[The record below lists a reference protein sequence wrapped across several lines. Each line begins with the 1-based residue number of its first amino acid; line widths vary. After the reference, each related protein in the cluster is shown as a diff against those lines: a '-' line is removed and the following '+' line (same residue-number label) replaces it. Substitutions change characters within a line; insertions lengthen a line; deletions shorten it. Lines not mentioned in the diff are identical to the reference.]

1 MTLPGRLIIMSAAGY
16 PIFIKKLLEK
26 ELIMNTIILD
36 ADIDKLGELIE
47 FIGDELDDAGCP
59 TPVRNKIELASEELF
74 VNISLYAY
82 GGVMS
87 GAAEDDAEQ
96 GCRGELTVRCETER
110 TGSGTL
116 LTLSFTDR
124 GKPFNPL
131 DHQDPD
137 ITLPPEDRPAGGLG
151 LLIVKRTM
159 DTIEYNRIDGTNH
172 LTVKKSW

>member
-1 MTLPGRLIIMSAAGY
+1 
-16 PIFIKKLLEK
+16 
-26 ELIMNTIILD
+26 MNTIILD

-47 FIGDELDDAGCP
+47 FIGGELDDAGCP
-59 TPVRNKIELASEELF
+59 KAVRNRIELAAEELF

-87 GAAEDDAEQ
+87 GAAEA
-96 GCRGELTVRCETER
+96 GCRGGVTVRCETER

-124 GKPFNPL
+124 GGPFNPL

-137 ITLPPEDRPAGGLG
+137 TTLPPEDRQAGGLG